1 MTDGPLFTLRDV
13 FGFDAFR
20 GVQEQVVG
28 RVLAGQHTLAV
39 MPTGAGKS
47 LCYQLP
53 SLFLK
58 GAVVVVSPLIALMQ
72 DQYERLAEA
81 DIEAARLDSTVS
93 PSEQEESEQA
103 LREGSHD
110 IVLMT
115 PERLQKPEHLEPL
128 IERGVDLFVVDE
140 AHCVSL
146 WGHDFRPAYLE
157 LRHVIEKL
165 GRPPVLALTA
175 TAPPD
180 RVDDILDALG
190 IADAR
195 VIRGSIDRENL
206 RFEVFRTVNTAEK
219 QQGLLRILDETPGSG
234 IIYVSTVREVD
245 EVHGWLAASGIEA
258 VRYHGRLGLAAR
270 ERAQARF
277 MSGECRLIV
286 ATNAFGLGVDKAD
299 VRFVV
304 HWNFPESV
312 ESYYQEAGRAG
323 RDGEPARCALFYR
336 LEDKRVRTFFIGG
349 KHPRADEVRRLIETL
364 RTDAGAGD
372 ARTIA
377 ELASATGLSERR
389 VRVIAAGLEGL
400 GLVVRRRGGRAL
412 KRSLSPHEL
421 QRFVS
426 SFEGH
431 MDADRGR
438 LRQIMAYG
446 ESVRCR
452 VQFLREY
459 FGESAGDPCG
469 NCDSC
474 LRPLRPIT

>member
-1 MTDGPLFTLRDV
+1 
-13 FGFDAFR
+13 
-20 GVQEQVVG
+20 
-28 RVLAGQHTLAV
+28 
-39 MPTGAGKS
+39 
-47 LCYQLP
+47 
-53 SLFLK
+53 
-58 GAVVVVSPLIALMQ
+58 MQ
-72 DQYERLAEA
+72 DQFDRLAEA

-93 PSEQEESEQA
+93 AGEQEESEQA
-103 LREGSHD
+103 LREGSHE

-128 IERGVDLFVVDE
+128 VERGVDLFVVDE

-190 IADAR
+190 IADAE

-219 QQGLLRILDETPGSG
+219 QQQLLRILGETPGSG
-234 IIYVSTVREVD
+234 IIYMSTVRAVD
-245 EVHGWLAASGIEA
+245 ELHGWLSAQDIEA
-258 VRYHGRLGLAAR
+258 VRYHGRLANGAR
-270 ERAQARF
+270 ERAQSQF
-277 MSGECRLIV
+277 MAGECRLIV
-286 ATNAFGLGVDKAD
+286 ATNAFGLGVDKPD

-323 RDGEPARCALFYR
+323 RDGEPARCALFYQ
-336 LEDKRVRTFFIGG
+336 LEDKRLRTFFMGG
-349 KHPRADEVRRLIETL
+349 KHPRAHEVKRLI
-364 RTDAGAGD
+364 DALENGD
-372 ARTIA
+372 ASGAKTIRA
-377 ELASATGLSERR
+377 LTEATGLTERR

-400 GLVVRRRGGRAL
+400 GLLVRRRGGRAL
-412 KRSLSPHEL
+412 KRALSPAEL
-421 QRFVS
+421 ERFVAT
-426 SFEGH
+426 FENHIEG
-431 MDADRGR
+431 DRGR
-438 LRQIMAYG
+438 LRRIMEYG

-452 VQFLREY
+452 AQFLREY
-459 FGESAGDPCG
+459 FGEPVGEPCG

-474 LRPLRPIT
+474 EHPQR